1 MQSGL
6 DPITLSPPAPVLWTC
21 SQTLYMCI
29 HYAIS
34 AAHMVLGTEL
44 PHPQICQLIFNRL
57 ADGMFSVSKP
67 IRVPNMPSCPQ
78 LEVCMVGV
86 VHTYHPAMWYMQVV
100 DTRDVNTLL
109 FLIRTHTLPSIA
121 VHSDQWS
128 AYSQI
133 VARHYMLHSTVNHNL
148 DIVYPS
154 TGMHTRHWRASGS
167 REE

>member
-1 MQSGL
+1 
-6 DPITLSPPAPVLWTC
+6 
-21 SQTLYMCI
+21 MCI

-34 AAHMVLGTEL
+34 AAHMGLGTEL
-44 PHPQICQLIFNRL
+44 PHPQICQLIFSRL
-57 ADGMFSVSKP
+57 ANCMFSVSKP
-67 IRVPNMPSCPQ
+67 IRVPNWRFVW
-78 LEVCMVGV
+78 LEWYTP
-86 VHTYHPAMWYMQVV
+86 HHSAMWYMQVV

-109 FLIRTHTLPSIA
+109 FLIRTPSIA

-154 TGMHTRHWRASGS
+154 TEMHTRHWRTSGS